1 MIKKSQWSN
10 LLSLAIA
17 ALCFLFIIAVVLFL
31 LDAFHIN
38 TSGASYIITLGN
50 WSFVSFFQYALYNG
64 LFTLFAIITL
74 VLFCIESV
82 HICYSMH

>member
-31 LDAFHIN
+31 LDAFH
-38 TSGASYIITLGN
+38 S
-50 WSFVSFFQYALYNG
+50 
-64 LFTLFAIITL
+64 
-74 VLFCIESV
+74 
-82 HICYSMH
+82 

>member
-50 WSFVSFFQYALYNG
+50 WSFVSFSNMISTTGYSPCSQSLHWFY
-64 LFTLFAIITL
+64 
-74 VLFCIESV
+74 SV
-82 HICYSMH
+82 